1 MNASENDATSESEY
15 DDLEVD
21 DIDQDDDEETE
32 MYELWAKS
40 ITSVISKAVLL
51 HSIYFQIRW
60 SYFIC
65 AKLLILEK
73 LMKQWLMNTTMQ

>member
-1 MNASENDATSESEY
+1 
-15 DDLEVD
+15 
-21 DIDQDDDEETE
+21 
-32 MYELWAKS
+32 MYELQAKS

-51 HSIYFQIRW
+51 HSIHFQIRW

-65 AKLLILEK
+65 AKLLISEK